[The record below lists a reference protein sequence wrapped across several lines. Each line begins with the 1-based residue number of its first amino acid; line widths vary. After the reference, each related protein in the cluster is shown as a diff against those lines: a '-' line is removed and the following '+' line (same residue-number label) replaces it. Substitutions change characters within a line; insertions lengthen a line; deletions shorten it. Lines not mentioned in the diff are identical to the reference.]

1 MKKGILKMTER
12 GRNKAVDRSAAVV
25 TGASRGIGKAIAK
38 ELASLG
44 YDLIVNHFDFTAEGK
59 PDESR
64 AMQTQQ
70 EIKELGAECEVLR
83 GDVSS
88 AEDRRSLL
96 ALAKS
101 KFGRCD
107 MLVNNAGVAPLKRM
121 DLLEA
126 TEESF
131 DRVMGINLK
140 GPYFLTQQVA
150 NWMIEQKKTHPERA
164 YRIVNTGSISAY
176 TSSPARGEYCV
187 SKAGISMMTMLY
199 ADRLAEYGIGVF
211 EIRPGIIATDMTSV
225 VKDKY
230 DKLIAD
236 GLTPIKRWG
245 QPEDIAKAVGA
256 IAEGRLDFSTGQV
269 INVDGGFHLRRL

>member
-1 MKKGILKMTER
+1 MAER
-12 GRNKAVDRSAAVV
+12 PVAIV
-25 TGASRGIGKAIAK
+25 TGASRGIGKGIAK
-38 ELASLG
+38 ELASLD
-44 YDLIVNHFDFTAEGK
+44 YDLVINHFDFTTEGEA
-59 PDESR
+59 DESR
-64 AMQTQQ
+64 AVQTQK
-70 EIKELGAECEVLR
+70 EIKKLGANCESLR

-88 AEDRRSLL
+88 AEDRSGLVTL
-96 ALAKS
+96 TKS

-107 MLVNNAGVAPLKRM
+107 MLVNNAGVAPSKRM

-140 GPYFLTQQVA
+140 GPYFLSQLVA
-150 NWMIEQKKTHPERA
+150 NWMIEQKKTHPELA

-211 EIRPGIIATDMTSV
+211 EISPGIIATDMTSV

-230 DKLIAD
+230 DKLIAE

>member
-1 MKKGILKMTER
+1 MAER
-12 GRNKAVDRSAAVV
+12 PVAIV
-25 TGASRGIGKAIAK
+25 TGASRGIGKGIAK

-44 YDLIVNHFDFTAEGK
+44 YDLVVNHFDFTTEGK

-64 AMQTQQ
+64 AVQTQK
-70 EIKELGAECEVLR
+70 EIKELGADCEVLR
-83 GDVSS
+83 GDISS
-88 AEDRRSLL
+88 AEDRHSLV
-96 ALAKS
+96 ALAKT

-121 DLLEA
+121 DILEV
-126 TEESF
+126 TEESY

-140 GPYFLTQQVA
+140 GPYFLTQLVA

-164 YRIVNTGSISAY
+164 FRIVNTGSISAY

-187 SKAGISMMTMLY
+187 SKAGVAMMTKLY

-211 EIRPGIIATDMTSV
+211 EISPGIIATDMTSV

-230 DKLIAD
+230 DKLIAE

-245 QPEDIAKAVGA
+245 QPEDIAKVVGA

>member
-1 MKKGILKMTER
+1 MAER
-12 GRNKAVDRSAAVV
+12 PVAIV
-25 TGASRGIGKAIAK
+25 TGASRGIGKGIAK

-44 YDLIVNHFDFTAEGK
+44 YDLVINHFDFTTEGQ

-64 AMQTQQ
+64 AEQTQK
-70 EIKELGAECEVLR
+70 EIKKLGAKCESLR
-83 GDVSS
+83 GDVGS
-88 AEDRRSLL
+88 AEDRNSLV

-101 KFGRCD
+101 KFDRCD
-107 MLVNNAGVAPLKRM
+107 ILVNNAGVAPLKRM
-121 DLLEA
+121 DILEVSEA
-126 TEESF
+126 SF

-140 GPYFLTQQVA
+140 GPYFLTQLVA
-150 NWMIEQKKTHPERA
+150 NWMIEQKKSHPEQA
-164 YRIVNTGSISAY
+164 YRIINTGSISAY

-211 EIRPGIIATDMTSV
+211 EIRPGIIETDMTSV

-230 DKLIAD
+230 DKLIAE

>member
-1 MKKGILKMTER
+1 MSER
-12 GRNKAVDRSAAVV
+12 ESNKVASRPVAIV
-25 TGASRGIGKAIAK
+25 TGASRGIGKGIAK
-38 ELASLG
+38 ELASMG
-44 YDLIVNHFDFTAEGK
+44 YDLVTNHFDFTAEGK
-59 PDESR
+59 ADESR
-64 AMQTQQ
+64 AVQTQK

-83 GDVSS
+83 GDVSK
-88 AEDRRSLL
+88 AEDRKGLVD
-96 ALAKS
+96 LAKS

-140 GPYFLTQQVA
+140 GPYFLTQLVA
-150 NWMIEQKKTHPERA
+150 NWMIEQREQYPERA
-164 YRIVNTGSISAY
+164 LRIVNISSISAY
-176 TSSPARGEYCV
+176 TSSPSRGEYCV
-187 SKAGISMMTMLY
+187 SKAGISMMTKLY
-199 ADRLAEYGIGVF
+199 ADRLAEYNIGVF
-211 EIRPGIIATDMTSV
+211 EISPGIIQTDMTGA

-230 DKLIAD
+230 DRLIAE

-245 QPEDIAKAVGA
+245 QPEDVAKAVGA
-256 IAEGRLDFSTGQV
+256 IAEGRFNFSTGTV

>member
-1 MKKGILKMTER
+1 MSQR
-12 GRNKAVDRSAAVV
+12 PAAIV

-38 ELASLG
+38 ELAPLG
-44 YDLIVNHFDFTAEGK
+44 YNVIVNYFDSTAEGK
-59 PDESR
+59 PDESFAR
-64 AMQTQQ
+64 QTQ
-70 EIKELGAECEVLR
+70 KEVESLGAQCEILR

-88 AEDRRSLL
+88 AEDRDKLA
-96 ALAKS
+96 ALAKA

-107 MLVNNAGVAPLKRM
+107 MLVNNAGVAPSQRA

-140 GPYFLTQQVA
+140 GPYFLTQLIA
-150 NWMIEQKKTHPERA
+150 NWMIEQKKQYPQRPF
-164 YRIVNTGSISAY
+164 RIVNTGSISAY
-176 TSSPARGEYCV
+176 TSSPSRGEYCI
-187 SKAGISMMTMLY
+187 SKAGIGMMTRLY

-211 EIRPGIIATDMTSV
+211 EIRPGVIATDMTSA

-230 DKLIAD
+230 DRLIAD

-245 QPEDIAKAVGA
+245 QPEDVAKAVGA

>member
-1 MKKGILKMTER
+1 MAER
-12 GRNKAVDRSAAVV
+12 PVAIV
-25 TGASRGIGKAIAK
+25 TGASRGIGKGIAK

-44 YDLIVNHFDFTAEGK
+44 YDLVVNYFDSDAEGR

-64 AMQTQQ
+64 AVQAQK
-70 EIKELGAECEVLR
+70 EIKDLGIECEILR
-83 GDVSS
+83 GNISCSD
-88 AEDRRSLL
+88 DRDKLV
-96 ALAKS
+96 ALVES

-107 MLVNNAGVAPLKRM
+107 MLVNNAGVAPSKRM

-131 DRVMGINLK
+131 DRVLGINLK
-140 GPYFLTQQVA
+140 GPYFLTQKIA
-150 NWMIEQKKTHPERA
+150 NWMIEQKKANPQRA
-164 YRIVNTGSISAY
+164 YRIVSTGSISSY

-187 SKAGISMMTMLY
+187 SKAGISMMTKLY

-211 EIRPGIIATDMTSV
+211 EISPGIIATDMTSV

-230 DKLIAD
+230 DKLIAE

-245 QPEDIAKAVGA
+245 LPEDIAKAVGA

>member
-1 MKKGILKMTER
+1 MAER
-12 GRNKAVDRSAAVV
+12 PVAIV
-25 TGASRGIGKAIAK
+25 TGASRGIGKGIAK

-44 YDLIVNHFDFTAEGK
+44 YDLIVNHFDFTAEGN

-64 AMQTQQ
+64 AIQTQK
-70 EIKELGAECEVLR
+70 EINDLGAECEILR
-83 GDVSS
+83 GDVSN
-88 AEDRRSLL
+88 AEDRGSLV

-140 GPYFLTQQVA
+140 GPYFLTQKVA
-150 NWMIEQKKTHPERA
+150 NWMIEQKKAHPQRA
-164 YRIVNTGSISAY
+164 FRIVNTGSISAY

-187 SKAGISMMTMLY
+187 SKAGIGMMTMLY

-211 EIRPGIIATDMTSV
+211 EIRPGIIATDMTRV

-230 DKLIAD
+230 DKLIAE

-256 IAEGRLDFSTGQV
+256 IAQGRLDFSTGQV

>member
-1 MKKGILKMTER
+1 MAER
-12 GRNKAVDRSAAVV
+12 PVAIV
-25 TGASRGIGKAIAK
+25 TGASRGIGKGIAK

-44 YDLIVNHFDFTAEGK
+44 YDLVVNHFDFTADGK
-59 PDESR
+59 PDESK
-64 AMQTQQ
+64 AVQTQK
-70 EIKELGAECEVLR
+70 EIKKPGAACEILR
-83 GDVSS
+83 GDISS
-88 AEDRRSLL
+88 AADRQSLV
-96 ALAKS
+96 ALTKS

-107 MLVNNAGVAPLKRM
+107 MLVNNAGVAPSKRM

-126 TEESF
+126 TEQSF
-131 DRVMGINLK
+131 DRVLGINLK
-140 GPYFLTQQVA
+140 GPYFLTQLVA
-150 NWMIEQKKTHPERA
+150 NWMIEQKKTNPDRA
-164 YRIVNTGSISAY
+164 FRIVNTSSISAY

-187 SKAGISMMTMLY
+187 SKAGVSMMTVLY

-230 DKLIAD
+230 DKMIAE

-245 QPEDIAKAVGA
+245 QPEDIARAVGA